1 MQAVCP
7 DEKVEP
13 APSAVLQL
21 DFDAIWFLF
30 DENDLVSE
38 NGFNATDPFEQH
50 AREVT
55 ALKSNVSS
63 IRQLGEDVGTEARK
77 SMASFINNPK
87 SLGVVAV
94 AIDLRDQ
101 SHPFGDGVAEP
112 PEIDD
117 IASAP

>member
-13 APSAVLQL
+13 APAAVLQL
-21 DFDAIWFLF
+21 DFDVIRFLF

-38 NGFNATDPFEQH
+38 NGFNAADLFEQH
-50 AREVT
+50 AREVA
-55 ALKSNVSS
+55 ALKSNVLS
-63 IRQLGEDVGTEARK
+63 IRQLGEDVCTEADK
-77 SMASFINNPK
+77 SMASFIYDPK
-87 SLGVVAV
+87 FLGVVAV

-112 PEIDD
+112 PEIND